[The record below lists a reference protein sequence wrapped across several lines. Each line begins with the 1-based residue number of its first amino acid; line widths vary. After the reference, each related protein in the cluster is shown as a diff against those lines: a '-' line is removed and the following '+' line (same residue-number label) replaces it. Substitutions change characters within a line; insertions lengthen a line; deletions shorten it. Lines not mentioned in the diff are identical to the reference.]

1 MATEDNTTD
10 KPGFI
15 PANEMT
21 STLDDLYQAYADAAA
36 SGDNAKRSVIAKL
49 IQSEEQEFAGS
60 EASNMAAAEGRGIEG
75 SGAAQDYIKD
85 FGKVMAQLGIETL
98 GGINR
103 LMPRDDPSGEPSDYY
118 GLIDA
123 PSTLFSHALGFSG
136 DQEELGGLTIP
147 TDQFLSNDRFVQHM
161 QQLEQRARLNA
172 ATNISKEL
180 GASLRKGDLTG
191 DYTDFN
197 AVLASLD
204 QEAENNE
211 DLALRLQ
218 NYKDGTWQVAKYDET
233 GENIIIESLP
243 EVGQFEDERMFG
255 FDMTLDPYFSKSG
268 DLVLPG
274 EGVFGMR
281 NGELR
286 QVASSMSRPLDE
298 MLMYGIPGGEYMAKN
313 VTDKIA
319 FQGPEMLPPE
329 DTGAGYK
336 HGLAAGLLRGVG
348 WPLLKGGYKVGKK
361 GYNLVKG
368 SPKKD
373 IERIEPQLEGILSN
387 IR

>member
-1 MATEDNTTD
+1 
-10 KPGFI
+10 
-15 PANEMT
+15 
-21 STLDDLYQAYADAAA
+21 
-36 SGDNAKRSVIAKL
+36 
-49 IQSEEQEFAGS
+49 
-60 EASNMAAAEGRGIEG
+60 
-75 SGAAQDYIKD
+75 
-85 FGKVMAQLGIETL
+85 
-98 GGINR
+98 
-103 LMPRDDPSGEPSDYY
+103 
-118 GLIDA
+118 
-123 PSTLFSHALGFSG
+123 
-136 DQEELGGLTIP
+136 
-147 TDQFLSNDRFVQHM
+147 M

-313 VTDKIA
+313 VT
-319 FQGPEMLPPE
+319 
-329 DTGAGYK
+329 
-336 HGLAAGLLRGVG
+336 
-348 WPLLKGGYKVGKK
+348 
-361 GYNLVKG
+361 
-368 SPKKD
+368 
-373 IERIEPQLEGILSN
+373 
-387 IR
+387 

>member
-60 EASNMAAAEGRGIEG
+60 EASNMAAAEGRGITG
-75 SGAAQDYIKD
+75 SDAGKD
-85 FGKVMAQLGIETL
+85 FFKDLAKGATQLSLETL

-233 GENIIIESLP
+233 GENIIIERLP
-243 EVGQFEDERMFG
+243 EIDEGLFG

-298 MLMYGIPGGEYMAKN
+298 MLMHNMPGGEYMAKN
-313 VTDKIA
+313 VTDKLA

-329 DTGAGYK
+329 GSGIGYMIPMFT
-336 HGLAAGLLRGVG
+336 GLARGVG
-348 WPLLKGGYKVGKK
+348 WPAAKGAFKVGQK

-387 IR
+387 IK